1 MHLKKVVKKE
11 GKFFIENYVIVD
23 AIDGSDTYYEGLNW
37 MNCWKFFP
45 EILVYLWTRKQRTRR

>member
-11 GKFFIENYVIVD
+11 GKFFIEHYIIVD
-23 AIDGSDTYYEGLNW
+23 AVDGSDTYYEGLNW

-45 EILVYLWTRKQRTRR
+45 EILGYLC